1 MPTTRS
7 SHSRRPPSLGRMAL
21 GAATACVFGLAL
33 MGPGTAFAC
42 EEAERLRLSDELQSL
57 AKRNAWSG
65 VERKYNALIKTKC
78 ELEYEQYSLGAE
90 SAKNLGKTF
99 EMYERL
105 QSASQITPDE
115 ELTKTLEQLRTNYGR
130 VEIRGDA
137 RRRAP
142 LIRDS
147 MPFAP
152 DQRKS
157 IEYAQS
163 VMEGTGSFKG
173 MLPVGGPYKVADK
186 EFTVEAGDE
195 WQEIVVGK
203 GKGPRKNE
211 FEDQGLINWVGPIAS
226 VGFGFFGSGAPNERV
241 INENATNAELIGQ
254 PFAGDP
260 NDNPCGGDGERA
272 TTNSEGDHVCFPTI
286 RQPSDIGL
294 FQTPSLDLTV
304 GGEVGL
310 TYRAPEMG
318 VAATVNYRR
327 TFGSRLNHITLWGAA
342 VVRPGEFRF
351 ALGPTWG
358 VVAGR
363 GNGYAEWVDEGQSEA
378 FREQRQ
384 DDAQF
389 TGYSMGGGFAGSAGY
404 GLLDL
409 AGFRGMVELHGQ
421 HQRDNQRGYTTIG
434 VRFGIV
440 PKIER
445 FEG

>member
-1 MPTTRS
+1 V
-7 SHSRRPPSLGRMAL
+7 A
-21 GAATACVFGLAL
+21 VGLAL
-33 MGPGTAFAC
+33 LGSSTAFAC
-42 EEAERLRLSDELQSL
+42 DEAERLRLADEISSL
-57 AKRNAWSG
+57 AKKNAWSG
-65 VERKYNALIKTKC
+65 VERKYNALLKTKC
-78 ELEYEQYSLGAE
+78 KLELEQYSLGAE

-99 EMYERL
+99 EMFERL
-105 QSASQITPDE
+105 TSAQEIAPDE
-115 ELTKTLEQLRTNYGR
+115 ELAKTIEQLETNFGR

-186 EFTVEAGDE
+186 EFTVEAGGD

-203 GKGPRKNE
+203 GKGPKQQNQ

-226 VGFGFFGSGAPNERV
+226 VGFGFFGSGAPGDAILRED
-241 INENATNAELIGQ
+241 ASNAELIGQ

-260 NDNPCGGDGERA
+260 VGDPANACGGDQDRWA
-272 TTNSEGDHVCFPTI
+272 QNSEGEHVCKPTI
-286 RQPSDIGL
+286 RQPSDIGF
-294 FQTPSLDLTV
+294 FQTPALDITV

-327 TFGSRLNHITLWGAA
+327 TFGSRLNQISVWGAA

-358 VVAGR
+358 VIAGR

-378 FREQRQ
+378 FRAQRQ

-404 GLLDL
+404 GVLDL

-421 HQRDNQRGYTTIG
+421 HQRDNHRGYTTIG
-434 VRFGIV
+434 IRFGII
-440 PKIER
+440 PKIDR